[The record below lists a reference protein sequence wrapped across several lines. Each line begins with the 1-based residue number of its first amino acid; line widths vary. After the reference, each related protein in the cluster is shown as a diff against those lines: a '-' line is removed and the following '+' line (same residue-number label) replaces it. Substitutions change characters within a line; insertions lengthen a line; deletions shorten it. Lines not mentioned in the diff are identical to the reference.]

1 MSLGNAR
8 STNKLYDQPYY
19 SRISFKNQ
27 DEKRAFGFTYRSGM
41 IIIEI
46 KSIEGNN
53 NITDL
58 ESIFIT
64 PTKAK
69 LLLSEISQFRKDIED
84 GSIVNA
90 MNGYGIN
97 AGMGDVSSVFFIHTN
112 ENGNTVFTISKID
125 SNGAIVNSADF
136 TCSTDYHYSIECS
149 NYQDM
154 STMNK
159 VFHNGVELDTL
170 ESALREFS
178 NASTGA
184 YAYATADMTRYDHKA
199 ILTKMDPIYDKL
211 GIERKI
217 YQKATQTTV
226 SQNNYFNNRPNLGA
240 ANSTTAS
247 SDHKSYDEAL
257 DGLGLGDVDD
267 EE

>member
-27 DEKRAFGFTYRSGM
+27 NEKRAFGFTYRSGM

-84 GSIVNA
+84 GNI
-90 MNGYGIN
+90 
-97 AGMGDVSSVFFIHTN
+97 
-112 ENGNTVFTISKID
+112 VFTISKID

-217 YQKATQTTV
+217 YQKATQTSV